1 MKYALLTILCS
12 LTFFALGQT
21 VTTSPP
27 EDLSVVITE
36 AYADIGL
43 ESEVVR
49 DLLMRM
55 TGLNADQAGEALTP
69 FLELINKVKAAGSNA
84 VMDKQM
90 VKYFVETWGIT
101 AVQISDL
108 EKVAGRCAGGG
119 RVRH

>member
-1 MKYALLTILCS
+1 MKYALLTVLCYS
-12 LTFFALGQT
+12 TLFALGQT
-21 VTTSPP
+21 VTTSPQ

-49 DLLMRM
+49 DLLMRV
-55 TGLNADQAGEALTP
+55 TGLNADQAGDAMMP
-69 FLELINKVKAAGSNA
+69 FLGVINHAKEVGGES
-84 VMDKQM
+84 VMDEEM

-108 EKVAGRCAGGG
+108 ERVAGRFAGGG
-119 RVRH
+119 RR